1 MDRQAADQ
9 WGDQRADAART
20 GRAILRELNPPMLK
34 WTFSGFTKPRDTIR
48 AGGRA
53 YANACRANSESR
65 K

>member
-20 GRAILRELNPPMLK
+20 GRANLREPNPPMLK
-34 WTFSGFTKPRDTIR
+34 WTVPGFAKPCVSDARR
-48 AGGRA
+48 
-53 YANACRANSESR
+53 ANAPWRIQNQG